1 MFGGSANGDL
11 FSIGPETGELT
22 EVASANRAVR
32 GSLCEDEEEELEPV
46 LEDLAVI
53 DGAFFSDGSA
63 KPAACV
69 VLFLLTISTGETGS
83 KV

>member
-32 GSLCEDEEEELEPV
+32 GSLCEDEEELEPV
-46 LEDLAVI
+46 LEDLALI
-53 DGAFFSDGSA
+53 DGVFFTDGSA
-63 KPAACV
+63 EPAACV
-69 VLFLLTISTGETGS
+69 VLFLLTISAGETGS